1 MFYSKDGAKANVK
14 ILFLHTHLTIFVKRE
29 IITPLFYL
37 NKRTFMVIYTKFTNK
52 ARINQF
58 YEKIS
63 IDFIYND
70 IIFAHN
76 TKAS

>member
-1 MFYSKDGAKANVK
+1 MFYSKDGVKANVK
-14 ILFLHTHLTIFVKRE
+14 ILFLYAHLTIFVKRE
-29 IITPLFYL
+29 IITHLFYL

-70 IIFAHN
+70 NTFAHN